1 MPQDNEFGMTE
12 FKFPHELEEEK
23 KLEISAEEDK
33 IEIEIED
40 DTPEEDRGR
49 KPMDIE
55 AVKKL
60 EVEVDELDKYSAEAK
75 EKMVQMKKVWH
86 DERRAKEEAA
96 REREEAVRVARQ
108 LFDENKKLKQAYS
121 TGEKTYIETV
131 QNATELELEVAKR
144 GYKEALETGDS
155 DRIVEAQAR
164 LNDAAIKSD
173 KVKNFRP
180 SALQDEE
187 NEVQIPQ
194 LQEKPIAPDTKT
206 QQWTEKNPWFGP
218 KKSMTA
224 YALGLHEELI
234 DEYGKTFVG
243 TDQYFQRI
251 DKEMRK
257 VFSEYFDT
265 LEPQTKV
272 DVEDEPQKTQP
283 KTKPSTVV
291 APATRSTSS
300 KQIKL
305 APRQVA
311 LARKLGLTPEQYAR
325 ELLKMEARNG

>member
-1 MPQDNEFGMTE
+1 MPQDNDFGMQE
-12 FKFPHELEEEK
+12 FKFPHELEEDK
-23 KLEISAEEDK
+23 NVSVSAEEDR
-33 IEIEIED
+33 IEIEIDD

-60 EVEVDELDKYSAEAK
+60 EVDVDELDKYSAEAK

-86 DERRAKEEAA
+86 DERRRADSSD
-96 REREEAVRVARQ
+96 RERQEAINVAQR
-108 LFDENKKLKQAYS
+108 LLDENKKLKQAYS

-155 DRIVEAQAR
+155 DRIVEAQAK

-187 NEVQIPQ
+187 NDVQIPQ

-206 QQWTEKNPWFGP
+206 QQWTEKNQWFGP

-272 DVEDEPQKTQP
+272 DVEDESQKTQT

-300 KQIKL
+300 KQIRLK
-305 APRQVA
+305 QSQIA

>member
-1 MPQDNEFGMTE
+1 MAENNEFGMQE
-12 FKFPHELEEEK
+12 FKFPHELDEDK
-23 KLEISAEEDK
+23 NVSVSAEEDR
-33 IEIEIED
+33 IEIEIDD
-40 DTPEEDRGR
+40 DTPEQDRGVT
-49 KPMDIE
+49 PMPKVI
-55 AVKKL
+55 VQKL
-60 EVEVDELDKYSAEAK
+60 EEDELDKYSAEAR
-75 EKMVQMKKVWH
+75 EKLTQLKKVWH
-86 DERRAKEEAA
+86 DERREKEAA
-96 REREEAVRVARQ
+96 LREQQEAVRVAQR

-155 DRIVEAQAR
+155 DRIVEAQAK
-164 LNDAAIKSD
+164 LNSAAIKSD
-173 KVKNFRP
+173 KVKNFQP
-180 SALQDEE
+180 SALQEHE

-194 LQEKPIAPDTKT
+194 LQERPVTPDAKT
-206 QQWTEKNPWFGP
+206 QEWTEKNAWFGP

-234 DEYGKTFVG
+234 DEYGKGFVG
-243 TDQYFQRI
+243 TDQYFQLI

-272 DVEDEPQKTQP
+272 DVEEESKPSP
-283 KTKPSTVV
+283 KSKPSTVV

-300 KQIKL
+300 KQIRLK
-305 APRQVA
+305 PSQIA
-311 LARKLGLTPEQYAR
+311 LARKLGLSPEQYAR

>member
-1 MPQDNEFGMTE
+1 MAENNEFGMQE
-12 FKFPHELEEEK
+12 FKFPHELDEDK
-23 KLEISAEEDK
+23 NVSVSAEEDR

-40 DTPEEDRGR
+40 DTPPEDRGV
-49 KPMDIE
+49 KPMPKEI
-55 AVKKL
+55 VQKL
-60 EVEVDELDKYSAEAK
+60 EEDELDKYSAEAK
-75 EKMVQMKKVWH
+75 EKLAQLKKVWH
-86 DERRAKEEAA
+86 DERRRADSSD
-96 REREEAVRVARQ
+96 REREEAINVAQR
-108 LFDENKKLKQAYS
+108 LFEENKKLKQAYS

-155 DRIVEAQAR
+155 DRIVEAQSK
-164 LNDAAIKSD
+164 LNSAAIKSD
-173 KVKNFRP
+173 RVKDFRP
-180 SALQDEE
+180 SALQNEE
-187 NEVQIPQ
+187 NELQIPQ
-194 LQEKPIAPDTKT
+194 LQEKVITPDAKT
-206 QQWTEKNPWFGP
+206 QEWTEKNAWFGP

-272 DVEDEPQKTQP
+272 DVEEESKPSQKS
-283 KTKPSTVV
+283 KPSTVV

-300 KQIKL
+300 KQIRLK
-305 APRQVA
+305 PSQIA
-311 LARKLGLTPEQYAR
+311 LARKLGLSPEQYAR

>member
-1 MPQDNEFGMTE
+1 MAENNEFGMQE
-12 FKFPHELEEEK
+12 FKFPHELDEDK
-23 KLEISAEEDK
+23 NVSVSAEEDR
-33 IEIEIED
+33 IEIEIDD
-40 DTPEEDRGR
+40 DTPEQDRGVT
-49 KPMDIE
+49 PMPKVI
-55 AVKKL
+55 VQKL
-60 EVEVDELDKYSAEAK
+60 EEDELDKYSAEAR
-75 EKMVQMKKVWH
+75 EKLTQLKKVWH
-86 DERRAKEEAA
+86 DERREKEAA
-96 REREEAVRVARQ
+96 LREQQEAVRVAQR

-155 DRIVEAQAR
+155 DRIVEAQAK
-164 LNDAAIKSD
+164 LNSAAIKSD
-173 KVKNFRP
+173 KVKNFQP
-180 SALQDEE
+180 SALQEHE

-194 LQEKPIAPDTKT
+194 LQERPVTPDAKT
-206 QQWTEKNPWFGP
+206 QEWTEKNAWFGP

-234 DEYGKTFVG
+234 DEYGKGFVG

-272 DVEDEPQKTQP
+272 DVEEESKPSP
-283 KTKPSTVV
+283 KSKPSTVV
-291 APATRSTSS
+291 APASRSTSS
-300 KQIKL
+300 KQIRLK
-305 APRQVA
+305 PSQIA
-311 LARKLGLTPEQYAR
+311 LARKLGLSPEQYAR

>member
-1 MPQDNEFGMTE
+1 MAENNEFGMQE
-12 FKFPHELEEEK
+12 FKFPHELDEDK
-23 KLEISAEEDK
+23 NVSISAEEDR

-40 DTPEEDRGR
+40 DTPPEDRGV
-49 KPMDIE
+49 KPMPKEI
-55 AVKKL
+55 VQKL
-60 EVEVDELDKYSAEAK
+60 EEDELDKYSAEAK
-75 EKMVQMKKVWH
+75 EKLAQLKKVWH
-86 DERRAKEEAA
+86 DERRRADSSD
-96 REREEAVRVARQ
+96 REREEAINVAQR
-108 LFDENKKLKQAYS
+108 LFEENKKLKQAYS

-155 DRIVEAQAR
+155 DRIVEAQAK
-164 LNDAAIKSD
+164 LNSAAIKSD
-173 KVKNFRP
+173 KVKDFRP
-180 SALQDEE
+180 SALQEQE

-194 LQEKPIAPDTKT
+194 LQERPVTPDAKT
-206 QQWTEKNPWFGP
+206 QEWTEKNAWFGP

-272 DVEDEPQKTQP
+272 DVEEESKPSQKS
-283 KTKPSTVV
+283 KPSTVV

-300 KQIKL
+300 KQIRLK
-305 APRQVA
+305 PSQIA
-311 LARKLGLTPEQYAR
+311 LARKLGLSPEQYAR

>member
-1 MPQDNEFGMTE
+1 MTE
-12 FKFPHELEEEK
+12 FKFPDEIEAEK
-23 KLEISAEEDK
+23 KVEVSAEDDNIQ
-33 IEIEIED
+33 IEIDD
-40 DTPEEDRGR
+40 DTPPEDRGV
-49 KPMDIE
+49 KPMPKEI
-55 AVKKL
+55 VQKL
-60 EVEVDELDKYSAEAK
+60 EEDELDKYSAEAK
-75 EKMVQMKKVWH
+75 EKLAQLKKVWH
-86 DERRAKEEAA
+86 DERREKEAA
-96 REREEAVRVARQ
+96 LREQQEAVRVAQR
-108 LFDENKKLKQAYS
+108 LLDENKKLKQAYS

-180 SALQDEE
+180 SALQEEE

-194 LQEKPIAPDTKT
+194 LQERPVTPDAKT
-206 QQWTEKNPWFGP
+206 QEWTDKNPWFGA

-234 DEYGKTFVG
+234 DEYGKNFVA

-265 LEPQTKV
+265 TEPQTKV
-272 DVEDEPQKTQP
+272 DVEEESKPSP
-283 KTKPSTVV
+283 KSKPSTVV

-300 KQIKL
+300 KQIRLK
-305 APRQVA
+305 PSQIA
-311 LARKLGLTPEQYAR
+311 LARKLGLSPEQYAR

>member
-1 MPQDNEFGMTE
+1 MAENNEFGMQE
-12 FKFPHELEEEK
+12 FKFPHELDEEK
-23 KLEISAEEDK
+23 NVTISAEEDK

-40 DTPEEDRGR
+40 DTPEQDRGV
-49 KPMDIE
+49 KPMPKEI
-55 AVKKL
+55 VQKL
-60 EVEVDELDKYSAEAK
+60 EEDELDKYSAEAK
-75 EKMVQMKKVWH
+75 EKLAQLKKVWH
-86 DERRAKEEAA
+86 DERRRADSSD
-96 REREEAVRVARQ
+96 REREEAINVAQR
-108 LFDENKKLKQAYS
+108 LFEENKKLKQAYS

-131 QNATELELEVAKR
+131 QGAAELELEVAKR
-144 GYKEALETGDS
+144 SYKEALETGDS
-155 DRIVEAQAR
+155 DRIVEAQAK
-164 LNDAAIKSD
+164 LNSAAIKSD
-173 KVKNFRP
+173 KVKDFRP
-180 SALQDEE
+180 SALQEEE

-194 LQEKPIAPDTKT
+194 LQERPVTPDAKT
-206 QQWTEKNPWFGP
+206 QEWTEKNAWFGP

-234 DEYGKTFVG
+234 DEYGKGFVG

-272 DVEDEPQKTQP
+272 EVEEESKPSQKS
-283 KTKPSTVV
+283 KPSTVV

-300 KQIKL
+300 KQIRLK
-305 APRQVA
+305 PSQIA
-311 LARKLGLTPEQYAR
+311 LARKLGLSPEQYAR

>member
-1 MPQDNEFGMTE
+1 MPQDNEFGMQE

-23 KLEISAEEDK
+23 NVSVSAEEDR

-40 DTPEEDRGR
+40 DTPEQDRGR
-49 KPMDIE
+49 EPMPVE

-75 EKMVQMKKVWH
+75 EKMIQMKKVWH
-86 DERRAKEEAA
+86 DERRAKEAA
-96 REREEAVRVARQ
+96 SREREEAIRVAQQ
-108 LFDENKKLKQAYS
+108 LLEENKKLKKAYS
-121 TGEKTYIETV
+121 TGEQEYINTV
-131 QNATELELEVAKR
+131 KNATELELDVAKR
-144 GYKEALETGDS
+144 SYKEALETGDS
-155 DRIVEAQAR
+155 DRIVEAQSK
-164 LNDAAIKSD
+164 LNAASIKAD
-173 KVKNFRP
+173 RVNNFKP
-180 SALQDEE
+180 SALQEQE

-194 LQEKPIAPDTKT
+194 LQEKTVAPDTKT
-206 QQWTEKNPWFGP
+206 REWTEKNTWFGN

-234 DEYGKTFVG
+234 DEYGKDFVS
-243 TDQYFQRI
+243 TDQYFKRI
-251 DKEMRK
+251 DTAVRDAFPK
-257 VFSEYFDT
+257 YFDA
-265 LEPQTKV
+265 LEPQTQV
-272 DVEDEPQKTQP
+272 EIEDEPQKAQP
-283 KTKPSTVV
+283 KAKPSTVV

-325 ELLKMEARNG
+325 EFAKTGGQNG

>member
-1 MPQDNEFGMTE
+1 MPQNNEFGMQE

-23 KLEISAEEDK
+23 NVSVSAEEDR

-40 DTPEEDRGR
+40 DTPEQDRGV
-49 KPMDIE
+49 KPMPKEI
-55 AVKKL
+55 VQKL
-60 EVEVDELDKYSAEAK
+60 EEDELDKYSAEAK
-75 EKMVQMKKVWH
+75 EKLAQLKKVWH
-86 DERRAKEEAA
+86 DERREKEAA
-96 REREEAVRVARQ
+96 MREQQEAVRVAQR
-108 LFDENKKLKQAYS
+108 LLDENKKLKQAYS

-131 QNATELELEVAKR
+131 QGAAELELEVAKR
-144 GYKEALETGDS
+144 SYKEALETGDS
-155 DRIVEAQAR
+155 DRIVEAQSK
-164 LNDAAIKSD
+164 LNSAAIKSD
-173 KVKNFRP
+173 KVKDFRP
-180 SALQDEE
+180 SALQEEE

-194 LQEKPIAPDTKT
+194 LQERPVTPDAKT
-206 QQWTEKNPWFGP
+206 QEWTEKNAWFGP

-234 DEYGKTFVG
+234 DEYGKGFVG

-272 DVEDEPQKTQP
+272 DVEEESKPSP
-283 KTKPSTVV
+283 KSKPSTVV

-300 KQIKL
+300 KQIRLK
-305 APRQVA
+305 PSQIA
-311 LARKLGLTPEQYAR
+311 LARKLGLSPEQYAR

>member
-1 MPQDNEFGMTE
+1 MPQDFEMKE
-12 FKFPHELEEEK
+12 FKFPDEVEAEK
-23 KLEISAEEDK
+23 KVEIEAEGDE
-33 IEIEIED
+33 IQIEIED
-40 DTPEEDRGR
+40 DTPEQDRGR
-49 KPMDIE
+49 DPMPIE

-86 DERRAKEEAA
+86 DERRAKELAA
-96 REREEAVRVARQ
+96 REREEAVRVAKQ
-108 LFDENKKLKQAYS
+108 LFEENKKLKQAYS

-131 QNATELELEVAKR
+131 QGAAELELEVAKR
-144 GYKEALETGDS
+144 GYKEALEAGDS
-155 DRIVEAQAR
+155 DRIVEAQAK
-164 LNDAAIKSD
+164 LNAAAIKSD

-180 SALQDEE
+180 AALQEEE

-194 LQEKPIAPDTKT
+194 LQEKPVTPDAKTKE
-206 QQWTEKNPWFGP
+206 WTEKNAWFGP

-234 DEYGKTFVG
+234 DEYGTTFAG

-257 VFSEYFDT
+257 AFSEYFDT

-272 DVEDEPQKTQP
+272 EVEEESKPSQKS
-283 KTKPSTVV
+283 KPSTVV

-300 KQIKL
+300 KQIRLK
-305 APRQVA
+305 PSQIA
-311 LARKLGLTPEQYAR
+311 LARKLGLSPEQYAR

>member
-1 MPQDNEFGMTE
+1 MAENNEFGMQE
-12 FKFPHELEEEK
+12 FKFPHELDEDK
-23 KLEISAEEDK
+23 NVSISAEEDR

-40 DTPEEDRGR
+40 DTPLEDRGV
-49 KPMDIE
+49 KPMPKEI
-55 AVKKL
+55 VQKL
-60 EVEVDELDKYSAEAK
+60 EEDELDAYSAEAK
-75 EKMVQMKKVWH
+75 EKLAQLKKVWH
-86 DERRAKEEAA
+86 DERRRADSSD
-96 REREEAVRVARQ
+96 REREEAINVAQR
-108 LFDENKKLKQAYS
+108 LFEENKKLKQAYS

-155 DRIVEAQAR
+155 DRIVEAQAK
-164 LNDAAIKSD
+164 LNSAAIKSD
-173 KVKNFRP
+173 KVKDFRP
-180 SALQDEE
+180 SALQEQE

-194 LQEKPIAPDTKT
+194 LQERVVTPDAKT
-206 QQWTEKNPWFGP
+206 QEWTEKNAWFGP

-272 DVEDEPQKTQP
+272 DVEEESKPSP
-283 KTKPSTVV
+283 KSKPSTVV
-291 APATRSTSS
+291 APATRSTRS
-300 KQIKL
+300 KQIRLK
-305 APRQVA
+305 PSQIA
-311 LARKLGLTPEQYAR
+311 LARKLGLSPEQYAR

>member
-1 MPQDNEFGMTE
+1 MPQDNEFGMQE

-23 KLEISAEEDK
+23 NLSVSAEEDK
-33 IEIEIED
+33 IEIEIDD
-40 DTPEEDRGR
+40 DTPEQDRGVT
-49 KPMDIE
+49 PMPKEI
-55 AVKKL
+55 VQKL
-60 EVEVDELDKYSAEAK
+60 EEDELDKYSAEAK
-75 EKMVQMKKVWH
+75 ELLRPLNSVWH
-86 DERRAKEEAA
+86 YSRREKQAALREQQEAINVAKRLLE
-96 REREEAVRVARQ
+96 
-108 LFDENKKLKQAYS
+108 ENKKLKQAYS

-131 QNATELELEVAKR
+131 QGAAELELEVAKR
-144 GYKEALETGDS
+144 SYKEALETGDS
-155 DRIVEAQAR
+155 DRIVEAQSK
-164 LNDAAIKSD
+164 LNSAAIKSD
-173 KVKNFRP
+173 KVKDFRP
-180 SALQDEE
+180 SALQEEE

-194 LQEKPIAPDTKT
+194 LQERPVTPDAKT
-206 QQWTEKNPWFGP
+206 QEWTEKNAWFGP

-272 DVEDEPQKTQP
+272 EVEEESKPSQKS
-283 KTKPSTVV
+283 KPSTVV

-300 KQIKL
+300 KQIRLK
-305 APRQVA
+305 PSQIA
-311 LARKLGLTPEQYAR
+311 LARKLGLSPEQYAR

>member
-1 MPQDNEFGMTE
+1 MPEDNEFGMTE
-12 FKFPHELEEEK
+12 FKFPDEIEAEK
-23 KLEISAEEDK
+23 KVQVSAEDDNIQ
-33 IEIEIED
+33 IEIDD
-40 DTPEEDRGR
+40 DTPPEDRGV
-49 KPMDIE
+49 KPMPKEI
-55 AVKKL
+55 VQKL
-60 EVEVDELDKYSAEAK
+60 EEDELDKYSAEAK
-75 EKMVQMKKVWH
+75 EKLAQLKKVWH
-86 DERRAKEEAA
+86 DERREKEAA
-96 REREEAVRVARQ
+96 LREQQEAVRVAQR
-108 LFDENKKLKQAYS
+108 LLDENKKLKQAYS

-180 SALQDEE
+180 SALQEEE

-194 LQEKPIAPDTKT
+194 LQEKPVTPDAKT
-206 QQWTEKNPWFGP
+206 QEWTEKNPWFGA

-234 DEYGKTFVG
+234 DEYGKNFVA

-265 LEPQTKV
+265 TEPQTKV
-272 DVEDEPQKTQP
+272 DVEEESKPSP
-283 KTKPSTVV
+283 KSKPSTVV

-300 KQIKL
+300 KQIRLK
-305 APRQVA
+305 PSQIA
-311 LARKLGLTPEQYAR
+311 LARKLGLSPEQYAR

>member
-1 MPQDNEFGMTE
+1 MAENNEFGMQE
-12 FKFPHELEEEK
+12 FKFPHELDEDK
-23 KLEISAEEDK
+23 NVSVSAEEDR

-40 DTPEEDRGR
+40 DTPPEDRGV
-49 KPMDIE
+49 KPMPKEI
-55 AVKKL
+55 VQKL
-60 EVEVDELDKYSAEAK
+60 EEDELDKYSAEAK
-75 EKMVQMKKVWH
+75 EKLAQLKKVWH
-86 DERRAKEEAA
+86 DERRRADSSD
-96 REREEAVRVARQ
+96 REREEAINVAQR
-108 LFDENKKLKQAYS
+108 LFEENKKLKQAYS

-131 QNATELELEVAKR
+131 QGAAELELEVAKR
-144 GYKEALETGDS
+144 SYKEALETGDS
-155 DRIVEAQAR
+155 DRIVEAQAK
-164 LNDAAIKSD
+164 LNSAAIKSD
-173 KVKNFRP
+173 KVKNFQP
-180 SALQDEE
+180 TALQEEE

-194 LQEKPIAPDTKT
+194 LQERPVTPDAKT
-206 QQWTEKNPWFGP
+206 QEWTEKNAWFGP

-272 DVEDEPQKTQP
+272 EVEEESKPSQKS
-283 KTKPSTVV
+283 KPSTVV

-300 KQIKL
+300 KQIRLK
-305 APRQVA
+305 PSQIA
-311 LARKLGLTPEQYAR
+311 LARKLGLSPEQYAR

>member
-1 MPQDNEFGMTE
+1 MAENNEFGMQE

-23 KLEISAEEDK
+23 NVSVSAEEDR
-33 IEIEIED
+33 IEIEIDD
-40 DTPEEDRGR
+40 DTPEQDRGV
-49 KPMDIE
+49 KPMPKEI
-55 AVKKL
+55 VQKL
-60 EVEVDELDKYSAEAK
+60 EEDELDKYSAEAK
-75 EKMVQMKKVWH
+75 EKLAQLKKVWH
-86 DERRAKEEAA
+86 DERREKEAA
-96 REREEAVRVARQ
+96 LREQQEAVRVAQQ
-108 LFDENKKLKQAYS
+108 LFNENKKLKQAYS
-121 TGEKTYIETV
+121 TGERTYIETV

-155 DRIVEAQAR
+155 DRIVEAQAK
-164 LNDAAIKSD
+164 LNSAAIKSD
-173 KVKNFRP
+173 KVKNFQP
-180 SALQDEE
+180 TALQEEE

-194 LQEKPIAPDTKT
+194 LQERPVTPDAKT
-206 QQWTEKNPWFGP
+206 QEWTEKNAWFGP

-234 DEYGKTFVG
+234 DEYGKGFVG

-272 DVEDEPQKTQP
+272 EVEEESKPSQKS
-283 KTKPSTVV
+283 KPSTVV

-300 KQIKL
+300 KQIRLK
-305 APRQVA
+305 PSQIA
-311 LARKLGLTPEQYAR
+311 LARKLGLSPEQYAR

>member
-1 MPQDNEFGMTE
+1 MAENNEFGMQE
-12 FKFPHELEEEK
+12 FKFPHELDEDK
-23 KLEISAEEDK
+23 NVSISAEEDK

-40 DTPEEDRGR
+40 DTPPEDRGV
-49 KPMDIE
+49 KPMPKEI
-55 AVKKL
+55 VQKL
-60 EVEVDELDKYSAEAK
+60 EEDELDKYSAEAK
-75 EKMVQMKKVWH
+75 EKLAQLKKVWH
-86 DERRAKEEAA
+86 DERRRADSSD
-96 REREEAVRVARQ
+96 REREEAINVAQR
-108 LFDENKKLKQAYS
+108 LFEENKKLKQAYS

-155 DRIVEAQAR
+155 DRIVEAQSK
-164 LNDAAIKSD
+164 LNSAAIKSD
-173 KVKNFRP
+173 RVKDFRP
-180 SALQDEE
+180 SALQNEE
-187 NEVQIPQ
+187 NELQIPQ
-194 LQEKPIAPDTKT
+194 LQEKVITPDAKT
-206 QQWTEKNPWFGP
+206 QEWTEKNAWFGP

-257 VFSEYFDT
+257 VFSEYFDI

-272 DVEDEPQKTQP
+272 DVEEESKPSQKS
-283 KTKPSTVV
+283 KPSTVV

-300 KQIKL
+300 KQIRLK
-305 APRQVA
+305 PSQIA
-311 LARKLGLTPEQYAR
+311 LARKLGLSPEQYAR

>member
-1 MPQDNEFGMTE
+1 MPDFKDE
-12 FKFPHELEEEK
+12 FKFPDEQEDK
-23 KLEISAEEDK
+23 KLSVEAEGDN
-33 IEIEIED
+33 IDIEIED
-40 DTPEEDRGR
+40 DTPPEDRN
-49 KPMDIE
+49 KSPMPKE
-55 AVKKL
+55 VVQKL
-60 EVEVDELDKYSAEAK
+60 EEDELDKYSAEAK
-75 EKMVQMKKVWH
+75 EKLNQLKKVWH
-86 DERRAKEEAA
+86 DERREKEAA
-96 REREEAVRVARQ
+96 LREQQEAIRVAQ
-108 LFDENKKLKQAYS
+108 KLLEENKKLKQAYS
-121 TGEKTYIETV
+121 TGEKEYITTV
-131 QNATELELEVAKR
+131 QGAAELELEVAKR

-155 DRIVEAQAR
+155 DKIVEAQAK
-164 LNDAAIKSD
+164 LNSAAIKSD

-180 SALQDEE
+180 TALQDEE

-194 LQEKPIAPDTKT
+194 LQEKPVAPDTKT
-206 QQWTEKNPWFGP
+206 QQWTERNAWFGP

-234 DEYGKTFVG
+234 DEYGTSFAG

-257 VFSEYFDT
+257 AFSEYFDT

-272 DVEDEPQKTQP
+272 EVEEESKPSQKS
-283 KTKPSTVV
+283 KPSTVV

-311 LARKLGLTPEQYAR
+311 LAKKLGLTPEQYAR
-325 ELLKMEARNG
+325 EFAKTGGQ

>member
-1 MPQDNEFGMTE
+1 MAENNEFGMQE
-12 FKFPHELEEEK
+12 FKFPHELEEDK
-23 KLEISAEEDK
+23 NVSVSAEEDR

-40 DTPEEDRGR
+40 DTPPEDRGV
-49 KPMDIE
+49 KPMPKEI
-55 AVKKL
+55 VQKL
-60 EVEVDELDKYSAEAK
+60 EEDELDKYSAEAK
-75 EKMVQMKKVWH
+75 EKLAQLKKVWH
-86 DERRAKEEAA
+86 DERRRADSSD
-96 REREEAVRVARQ
+96 REREEAINVAQR
-108 LFDENKKLKQAYS
+108 LFEENKKLKQAYS

-155 DRIVEAQAR
+155 DRIVEAQAK
-164 LNDAAIKSD
+164 LNSAAIKSD
-173 KVKNFRP
+173 KVKDFRP
-180 SALQDEE
+180 SALQEQE
-187 NEVQIPQ
+187 NELQIPQ
-194 LQEKPIAPDTKT
+194 LQEKVVTPDAKT
-206 QQWTEKNPWFGP
+206 QEWTEKNAWFGP

-272 DVEDEPQKTQP
+272 DVEEESKPSQKS
-283 KTKPSTVV
+283 KPSTVV

-300 KQIKL
+300 KQIRLK
-305 APRQVA
+305 PSQIA
-311 LARKLGLTPEQYAR
+311 LARKLGLSPEQYAR

>member
-1 MPQDNEFGMTE
+1 MAENNEFGMQE

-23 KLEISAEEDK
+23 NVSVSAEEDR
-33 IEIEIED
+33 IEIEIDD
-40 DTPEEDRGR
+40 DTPEQDRGV
-49 KPMDIE
+49 KPMPKEI
-55 AVKKL
+55 VQKL
-60 EVEVDELDKYSAEAK
+60 EEDELDKYSAEAK
-75 EKMVQMKKVWH
+75 EKLAQLKKVWH
-86 DERRAKEEAA
+86 DERREKEAA
-96 REREEAVRVARQ
+96 MREQQEAVRVAQR
-108 LFDENKKLKQAYS
+108 LLDENKKLKQAYS

-131 QNATELELEVAKR
+131 QGAAELELEVAKR
-144 GYKEALETGDS
+144 SYKEALETGDS
-155 DRIVEAQAR
+155 DRIVEAQSK
-164 LNDAAIKSD
+164 LNSAAIKSD
-173 KVKNFRP
+173 KVKNFQP
-180 SALQDEE
+180 TALQEEE

-194 LQEKPIAPDTKT
+194 LQERPVTPDAKT
-206 QQWTEKNPWFGP
+206 QEWTEKNAWFGP

-234 DEYGKTFVG
+234 DEYGKGFVG

-272 DVEDEPQKTQP
+272 EVEEESKPSQKS
-283 KTKPSTVV
+283 KPSTVV

-300 KQIKL
+300 KQIRLK
-305 APRQVA
+305 PSQIA
-311 LARKLGLTPEQYAR
+311 LARKLGLSPEQYAR